1 MSKYFNFGSEAGD
14 DLVEDAGDYTT
25 AGTTPPKEDMNIS
38 SSLEDLQTD
47 EQRRVLDTVA
57 QVRKCGLESILSLP
71 QLVVCGDQSAG
82 KSSVLEALTEI
93 PFPREDNLCTRFAT
107 EIILRRATTN
117 KLTIKVIPDEMRPAS
132 EQTSIKAFRESI
144 TDFGE
149 LPRVMTLAKQV
160 IRIDQDES
168 ESDSGSGL
176 SAFARDVLSIE
187 VEGPSRPQLTLV
199 DIPGLIANA
208 NPSKGI
214 TEADVKAV
222 AEITDHYISQPRTIC
237 LAVIA
242 STNDSANQPILTKV
256 RNYDPEGDRT
266 LGIITKPDRLSA
278 GSGSEKAF
286 IALAQNED
294 FFFRLGWHVLKNR
307 AHEER
312 EFSLMERKMAEL
324 AYFRTSNFKAL
335 PKESVGIDAL
345 RTKLSGL
352 LFDHVKHELPKLR
365 QDLENALMD
374 TNQQL
379 GLLGE
384 RRSTPADCKTYLAKM
399 SQDFLKICSSA
410 VDGHYEGEYFH
421 NNIDRQEEF
430 QEDATEISI
439 SRIRA
444 VVQNLNS
451 EFDELFRKN
460 AHKYHV
466 DLDKDGLAP
475 YDPNSARDFKH
486 RFNPESIAPIRMTRD
501 KALKWVGAAQAQTR
515 GRELPGNYNPL
526 LVGELF
532 WEQAS
537 KWETLAKEHIE
548 TVSRKCSQFLK
559 TLLHDKCPKDIES
572 RLWDSQIH
580 DVLKQR
586 SKAAGDELAKIMG
599 EIKGYP
605 INYNHYY
612 TDSIKGRRQNRQKTA
627 FKQTV
632 KNASSFKKI
641 LDDEGCVVDYSTSID
656 VDQVVDELASNN
668 DPSMESFSCE
678 EALDCLFAIY
688 KVPYI
693 LVLSFSSSPS
703 SLLTTSVHLP
713 GNTKSLHRKHH
724 HPSDRTPHRPR
735 PLRHLLPRRRL
746 LHVRHRS
753 RGHRLRTRQCKA
765 PAGVP

>member
-1 MSKYFNFGSEAGD
+1 MSKNAFNFINKPSEDNFD
-14 DLVEDAGDYTT
+14 DTNDNST
-25 AGTTPPKEDMNIS
+25 AGTSPVIEEMNIT

-132 EQTSIKAFRESI
+132 EQISIKAFGETI
-144 TDFGE
+144 TDFEE
-149 LPRVMTLAKQV
+149 LPRVMALARRV
-160 IRIDQDES
+160 IGMDQDES
-168 ESDSGSGL
+168 SAEMGSGL

-187 VEGPSRPQLTLV
+187 VEGPTRPQLTLV

-208 NPSKGI
+208 NPSKGV

-242 STNDSANQPILTKV
+242 STNDPANQPILTKV
-256 RNYDPEGDRT
+256 RNYDPQGDRT
-266 LGIITKPDRLSA
+266 LGIITKPDRLSP
-278 GSGSEKAF
+278 GSGSENAF

-312 EFSLMERKMAEL
+312 DNTLMERKMAEL
-324 AYFRTSNFKAL
+324 SYFRTSNFNVL
-335 PKESVGIDAL
+335 PKESVGIDSL

-365 QDLENALMD
+365 QDLENALTD

-379 GLLGE
+379 ALLGD
-384 RRSTPADCKTYLAKM
+384 RRSTAADCKTYLAKM
-399 SQDFLKICSSA
+399 SQDFLKICSAA

-421 NNIDRQEEF
+421 NTIDQHAEF
-430 QEDATEISI
+430 NDESTDISI

-444 VVQNLNS
+444 VVQGLNT
-451 EFDELFRKN
+451 EFDQLFRKN

-466 DLDKDGLAP
+466 DLDKDGLQP
-475 YDPNSARDFKH
+475 YDANSARDFKH
-486 RFNPESIAPIRMTRD
+486 RFSPESITPLKISKE

-537 KWETLAKEHIE
+537 KWEMLAKEHIS
-548 TVSRKCSQFLK
+548 TVSSQCSAFLK
-559 TLLHDKCPKDIES
+559 TLLRDTCPRDIES
-572 RLWDSQIH
+572 RLWDSTIH
-580 DVLKQR
+580 EALKKR
-586 SKAAGDELAKIMG
+586 GKAAGEELVRLMR
-599 EIKGYP
+599 EVKGYP

-612 TDSIKGRRQNRQKTA
+612 TDSIKGRRRNRQEMA
-627 FKQTV
+627 FRETV
-632 KNASSFKKI
+632 RKASSEKEVR
-641 LDDEGCVVDYSTSID
+641 DEEGEVVEVVVGVD
-656 VDQVVDELASNN
+656 VEKVVGELGGVDEV
-668 DPSMESFSCE
+668 SMEAFSCE

-688 KVPYI
+688 KVFI
-693 LVLSFSSSPS
+693 LLFFRV
-703 SLLTTSVHLP
+703 
-713 GNTKSLHRKHH
+713 
-724 HPSDRTPHRPR
+724 
-735 PLRHLLPRRRL
+735 
-746 LHVRHRS
+746 
-753 RGHRLRTRQCKA
+753 CC
-765 PAGVP
+765 